1 MFAGIDNPGSIN
13 LRHGRNYGDEAIKK
27 CARIFEDYVTLN
39 NVWHVE
45 NNCFAMYLD
54 VDSREEVQKIYEK
67 LNKKL
72 MGFCTISAGI
82 VPNRKQ
88 MFGDENNL
96 YDCAEI
102 TYEK

>member
-1 MFAGIDNPGSIN
+1 
-13 LRHGRNYGDEAIKK
+13 
-27 CARIFEDYVTLN
+27 
-39 NVWHVE
+39 
-45 NNCFAMYLD
+45 MYLD

-96 YDCAEI
+96 YELCGNHI
-102 TYEK
+102 